1 MHPAR
6 CAEGHQHDRP
16 GNPGMGGDGQGV
28 AGVVIEPG
36 QDLGVRAVGERVVG
50 EVGLPALVRHV
61 CLEPDVGRLRPLGRA
76 RGDQSGPAQV
86 PADGR
91 SRHFELVAV
100 LQAPGDGLRPGVQAL
115 PGQFL
120 AQPDDQVGRL
130 VADRGRGG
138 LRPPGPRLERC
149 LALGLVAVQQRVDP
163 GAGDPVSPRDL
174 ADRALFDSDG
184 GDDQP
189 SFRHSGSVQPTGPS
203 PGEGTPL
210 TVLDVLRHPVL
221 DVLNLDTARR
231 THKWSDLGKSVSLGR
246 RPSCFGQATRRYRRY
261 LGAWYLCRAPPRPRE
276 FQHAS
281 SGFEHPEDHIQGRA
295 EEPAPGLDHVP
306 ARALGGFRRAGK
318 PRPRRCRT
326 RVLLGGHRRILP
338 RVRHEN

>member
-1 MHPAR
+1 MAGWSGWARSQFFMVCWNLSTFPWVWGWLGLPFFWVMPRRRSSCSRPLRPPLPPDRRVVKTMPLSVRVEAGTPCSPAR

-16 GNPGMGGDGQGV
+16 GDPGMGGDGQGV

-91 SRHFELVAV
+91 SRHFELVVV
-100 LQAPGDGLRPGVQAL
+100 LQVPGDGLRPGVQAL

-149 LALGLVAVQQRVDP
+149 LALGLVAVEQRVDP
-163 GAGDPVSPRDL
+163 GAGDPV
-174 ADRALFDSDG
+174 
-184 GDDQP
+184 
-189 SFRHSGSVQPTGPS
+189 
-203 PGEGTPL
+203 
-210 TVLDVLRHPVL
+210 
-221 DVLNLDTARR
+221 
-231 THKWSDLGKSVSLGR
+231 
-246 RPSCFGQATRRYRRY
+246 RPA
-261 LGAWYLCRAPPRPRE
+261 RPR
-276 FQHAS
+276 
-281 SGFEHPEDHIQGRA
+281 
-295 EEPAPGLDHVP
+295 
-306 ARALGGFRRAGK
+306 
-318 PRPRRCRT
+318 
-326 RVLLGGHRRILP
+326 
-338 RVRHEN
+338 

>member
-1 MHPAR
+1 MVCWNLSTFPWVCGWLGLPFFWGDAEAAQLVLEAVAAALAAGQAGGEDHAVVGQGRGRDAVHPAR
-6 CAEGHQHDRP
+6 SAEGQQHDRP

-76 RGDQSGPAQV
+76 GGDQSGPAQV

-91 SRHFELVAV
+91 SRHVELVVV
-100 LQAPGDGLRPGVQAL
+100 LQVPGDGLRPGVQAL

-149 LALGLVAVQQRVDP
+149 HALGLVAVQQRVDP
-163 GAGDPVSPRDL
+163 GASDPVSPRDL
-174 ADRALFDSDG
+174 ADRALLDSDG

-189 SFRHSGSVQPTGPS
+189 GFRHPGSVQPTGPS

-210 TVLDVLRHPVL
+210 IVLDVLRHPVL
-221 DVLNLDTARR
+221 DVLNLDT
-231 THKWSDLGKSVSLGR
+231 T
-246 RPSCFGQATRRYRRY
+246 PAT
-261 LGAWYLCRAPPRPRE
+261 P
-276 FQHAS
+276 
-281 SGFEHPEDHIQGRA
+281 
-295 EEPAPGLDHVP
+295 
-306 ARALGGFRRAGK
+306 
-318 PRPRRCRT
+318 
-326 RVLLGGHRRILP
+326 
-338 RVRHEN
+338 